1 MVVTTP
7 VKVAAVSK
15 VKAPKAKKPS
25 TKPSHPPTSTLVN
38 GAIRA
43 LKERRGS
50 SLQAIKKY
58 IAANNKV
65 DADKLAPFIK
75 KYLKNA
81 VAGGKLVQTKGKG
94 ASGSFKLAAVA
105 NTTKPKME
113 NKSSSPKKSAAKNP
127 AVKRSAEKK
136 RKTIGSSKKPNVKPS
151 KPATLK
157 QKATTQSKAV
167 TKKTKTPKP
176 KTSTKK
182 LVTGSKK

>member
-1 MVVTTP
+1 MVVTTS

-15 VKAPKAKKPS
+15 VKTPKAKKS
-25 TKPSHPPTSTLVN
+25 SSKRSHPPTSVLVN

-81 VAGGKLVQTKGKG
+81 VAGGKLVQTKGNG
-94 ASGSFKLAAVA
+94 ASGSFKLAALAETPKPKKA
-105 NTTKPKME
+105 NKSDAKKPTTKKAVAKGVKKAKTPK
-113 NKSSSPKKSAAKNP
+113 
-127 AVKRSAEKK
+127 
-136 RKTIGSSKKPNVKPS
+136 VKPS
-151 KPATLK
+151 KPAALK
-157 QKATTQSKAV
+157 QKPTKQSKAV
-167 TKKTKTPKP
+167 IKKTKTPKP
-176 KTSTKK
+176 KTATKK
-182 LVTGSKK
+182 LVTAAKK